1 MKSPVYISGP
11 MTGLPQFN
19 FPAFNTAA
27 AALRSMGYTVVNPA
41 EFGEGEGLAWSDYLR
56 KDIRALMDCATIVL
70 LPGWGASKGA
80 RLEEHIAR
88 ELGMA
93 VLTLDEVPVLE
104 VAA

>member
-1 MKSPVYISGP
+1 MKEPLYLSGP
-11 MTGLPQFN
+11 MSGIPDFN
-19 FPAFNTAA
+19 FPAFQAA
-27 AALRSMGYTVVNPA
+27 AAHLRAQGYTVINPA
-41 EFGEGEGLAWSDYLR
+41 EFGEGDGLAWSDYLR

-93 VLTLDEVPVLE
+93 VLTLDEVPVLK